1 MKRFIIFLLLVVGA
15 TTAELSFAFEVNGAR
30 YEVIDSEAKYVTF
43 YKWLGFYNDET
54 EEYVFDIDEIE
65 VPDEVEYGGETYK
78 VKDIYAWAF
87 YCVNVNTLTIG
98 KNVVNINED
107 AFFVSDIKHIDV
119 SLDNACFASFDG
131 ALYTAGWRKLR
142 YYPKAKDDA
151 IYTVASSTE
160 EIMPKAF
167 KDNPY
172 LERVELPEGLRLI
185 GDRAFDGAVNLSELN
200 LPSTL
205 EDVGFE
211 VFDWRSPWYKA
222 LPDGPLYC
230 GNHLLWHYKGT
241 PEGGII
247 DVAEGCLSVAT
258 GFQFSGHADTLRLPK
273 SVTRVNMQSGNNLM
287 YFEVDPDNPVY
298 STFEGMLLSKD
309 GSRMERF
316 PGGRH
321 GQFVV
326 PEVRAIAPYA
336 FAQSALS
343 RVTLPKGVESIGDRA
358 FYYCRDLSRIDLP
371 ATLTSIGEKAFE
383 MPILSPMPTAP
394 RKTRGN
400 NSYYISDVYCRA
412 VTPPA
417 TASNAFYGCDT
428 SGATLH
434 VPVGTAEA
442 YRSAA
447 PWNGFGTIVEIDF
460 ADVDGDGIVNGADM
474 TALYG
479 ALLDDVAPAG
489 IADVDGDGVVS
500 GADITALYNRLLGQ

>member
-1 MKRFIIFLLLVVGA
+1 MKRFIQFLLLTFCAAMAVR
-15 TTAELSFAFEVNGAR
+15 SFAFEVNGAR
-30 YEVIDSEAKYVTF
+30 YEVIDSDAKYVSF
-43 YKWLGFYNDET
+43 YSWEGIYDDVT
-54 EEYVFDIDEIE
+54 EEYIFDVDEIE
-65 VPDEVEYGGETYK
+65 VPDEVEYGCETYK
-78 VKDIYAWAF
+78 VTDIHAYAL

-98 KNVVNINED
+98 KNVSNIDDD
-107 AFFVSDIKHIDV
+107 AFYVSNIKHVDV
-119 SLDNACFASFDG
+119 SSANAYYASFCG
-131 ALYTAGWRKLR
+131 ALYTAGWKKLK
-142 YYPKAKDDA
+142 YYPKAREDA
-151 IYTVASSTE
+151 TYTVASTTE
-160 EIMPKAF
+160 EIMPEAF
-167 KDNPY
+167 KDSPY
-172 LERVELPEGLRLI
+172 LERVELPEGLKVI
-185 GDRAFDGAVNLSELN
+185 GDDAFGDCQQLAEINI
-200 LPSTL
+200 PSTV
-205 EDVGFE
+205 EDFGFSI
-211 VFDWRSPWYKA
+211 FDWRAPWYKS
-222 LPDGPLYC
+222 LPDGPLYG
-230 GNHLLWHYKGT
+230 GNHVLWLYKGT
-241 PEGGII
+241 PEGGVI

-316 PGGRH
+316 PGGRR

-336 FAQSALS
+336 FAQCALS
-343 RVTLPKGVESIGDRA
+343 HIIVPKGVESIGDRA
-358 FYYCRDLSRIDLP
+358 FYYCRSLSRIDLP

-383 MPILSPMPTAP
+383 MPIVSPMPTAP

-447 PWNGFGTIVEIDF
+447 PWDGFGEIVEIDF